1 MIPTENDSIEGE
13 QEKHEKKKKN
23 RKREREEDKEVAD
36 PDPVT
41 EAGDGTTKS
50 NSPSKIEFRRGS
62 VYLMKEKRRHQEDSS
77 FDEDQE
83 SRSHRKTRWTGIC
96 EGRKKD
102 ENK

>member
-1 MIPTENDSIEGE
+1 MKKRRKTE
-13 QEKHEKKKKN
+13 
-23 RKREREEDKEVAD
+23 REREEDKEVAD

-62 VYLMKEKRRHQEDSS
+62 VYLMKEKRRHQEDFS